1 MERFRLGRIAR
12 TVVPVPSG
20 RRDLFPMTK
29 PQFQAFV
36 LGVLKDAFPDRAFE
50 AGEVDDLIIC
60 GDEQFGLS
68 NLYAKCGDGRA
79 DDSEFRE
86 FIAEH
91 FGKMI
96 KLVEQHTQND
106 SPAWSVVKDR
116 LRPQFMPA
124 RFAEQAPLVH
134 LPVGQPASDA
144 DVLIG
149 IVLDSEAGY
158 SYVRQEDAALW
169 GRTADELFDAAV
181 QNLNDASRQL
191 PMALFPE
198 PNLAIVIETKDG
210 YDAARLLLP
219 GIRRFAAEKLGEPF
233 YAGIP
238 NRDFLIMWSQNA
250 DAEFQHFCRER
261 IGQDFDEQDHPLSPR
276 ILVATAEAVTVEE

>member
-1 MERFRLGRIAR
+1 
-12 TVVPVPSG
+12 
-20 RRDLFPMTK
+20 MTK
-29 PQFQAFV
+29 AQFQSFV
-36 LGVLKDAFPDRAFE
+36 LAVLQEAYPERGFE
-50 AGEVDDLIIC
+50 AGEVDDLIVC

-68 NLYAKCGDGRA
+68 NLYAKCSDFQA
-79 DDSEFRE
+79 DDPEFKQ

-96 KLVEQHTQND
+96 KLVEQHTRND

-134 LPVGQPASDA
+134 LPVGEAASDA

-169 GRTADELFDAAV
+169 GRTAEELLESAV
-181 QNLNDASRQL
+181 ANLNDASRQL
-191 PMALFPE
+191 PMAMFPE

-219 GIRRFAAEKLGEPF
+219 GLRRFAAEKLGEPF
-233 YAGIP
+233 FAGIP
-238 NRDFLIMWSQNA
+238 NRDFLIMWSQDA
-250 DAEFQHFCRER
+250 DEGFQTFCRQK
-261 IGQDFDEQDHPLSPR
+261 IGEDFGEQDHPLSPR

>member
-1 MERFRLGRIAR
+1 
-12 TVVPVPSG
+12 
-20 RRDLFPMTK
+20 MTK

-36 LGVLKDAFPDRAFE
+36 LGVLQEAFPGRGFE
-50 AGEVDDLIIC
+50 AGEVEDLIVC

-68 NLYAKCGDGRA
+68 NLYAKCGDEQP
-79 DDSEFRE
+79 DDPEFRE

-96 KLVEQHTQND
+96 KLVEQATEND
-106 SPAWSVVKDR
+106 SPAWGVVKDR

-134 LPVGQPASDA
+134 LAVGQAASDA
-144 DVLIG
+144 DILIG

-169 GRTADELFDAAV
+169 GRTSEELLEAAIE
-181 QNLNDASRQL
+181 NLNDASRQL
-191 PMALFPE
+191 PMAMFPE

-238 NRDFLIMWSQNA
+238 NRDFLIMWSQEA
-250 DAEFQHFCRER
+250 DADFQKFCRER
-261 IGQDFDEQDHPLSPR
+261 IGQDFGEQDHPLSPR
-276 ILVATAEAVTVEE
+276 ILVATAEAVTLEE